1 MKNLLSRLVN
11 RRKKSLRWSR
21 AIARNV
27 SSIQISKMGQLG
39 QSLIVM
45 SR

>member
-1 MKNLLSRLVN
+1 MKNLLNRLVN

-21 AIARNV
+21 TIARSV

-39 QSLIVM
+39 QSLVVM